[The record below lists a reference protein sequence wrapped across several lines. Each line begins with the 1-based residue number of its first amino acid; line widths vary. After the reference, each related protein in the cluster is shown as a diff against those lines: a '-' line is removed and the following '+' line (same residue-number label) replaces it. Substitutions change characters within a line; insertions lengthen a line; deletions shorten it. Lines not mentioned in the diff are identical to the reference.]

1 MCNLSCSLQSVVGTL
16 WDSLACAKVHSTHK
30 IVLFTQFASHCTLS
44 VITLASYMIVYRR
57 HLSVSSHNYH
67 LFVRSF
73 LSQNQ
78 RLWSEKCSAGFSFF
92 EGKQLLFS
100 SQLALYRLE
109 EKVLCKQASSCLG

>member
-57 HLSVSSHNYH
+57 HFSVGSRNYH

-92 EGKQLLFS
+92 LKE
-100 SQLALYRLE
+100 
-109 EKVLCKQASSCLG
+109 SSCYF